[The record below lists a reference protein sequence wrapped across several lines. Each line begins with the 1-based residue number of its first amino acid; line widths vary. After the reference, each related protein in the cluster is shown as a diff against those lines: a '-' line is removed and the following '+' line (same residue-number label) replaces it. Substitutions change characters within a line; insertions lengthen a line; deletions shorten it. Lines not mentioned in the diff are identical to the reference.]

1 VEGACARCAKGDG
14 VLTVNAGAAPVVLEM
29 ADLAR
34 AGWTG
39 YLDEVERNR
48 DAIASLGLVRTG
60 DQNGGQAVRVIGA
73 QRVVLAFDP
82 ENDDPD
88 LLRTV
93 VMFLRTVAITT
104 SARKGSHQVAT
115 AEEKI
120 REALTQLVKIDS
132 VKKLSAAI
140 QKSASRIDGECQP
153 ELEYPPTA
161 RRCAGRSR
169 CR

>member
-1 VEGACARCAKGDG
+1 
-14 VLTVNAGAAPVVLEM
+14 
-29 ADLAR
+29 
-34 AGWTG
+34 
-39 YLDEVERNR
+39 
-48 DAIASLGLVRTG
+48 
-60 DQNGGQAVRVIGA
+60 
-73 QRVVLAFDP
+73 VLAFDP

-93 VMFLRTVAITT
+93 VMLLRTVAITT

-140 QKSASRIDGECQP
+140 QKSASRIDGEYQP